1 MDISLELY
9 YLAWTVLVTAF
20 MWLPGGLAM
29 LKEQGLMVALGNRD
43 NVAPLAAWAERSNRA
58 HRNAV
63 ENLVLFAPLVLA
75 ANAMGLTNAAT
86 EWACL
91 IYFWMR
97 VLHYLAYTVGI
108 IGVRTG
114 VWTVSWLCILALA
127 HQIIF

>member
-9 YLAWTVLVTAF
+9 YLAWTVLITAL
-20 MWLPGGLAM
+20 MWLPGTLA
-29 LKEQGLMVALGNRD
+29 LTKEQGLMVALGNRH
-43 NVAPLAAWAERSNRA
+43 NVAPLSAWAERSQRA

-63 ENLVLFAPLVLA
+63 ENLVLFAPLVLLA
-75 ANAMGLTNAAT
+75 DAIGLTNAAT

-97 VLHYLAYTVGI
+97 VLHYLSYTAGI

-114 VWTVSWLCILALA
+114 VWTVGWLCIVTLIY
-127 HQIIF
+127 QILV

>member
-9 YLAWTVLVTAF
+9 YLAWTVLITAF
-20 MWLPGGLAM
+20 MWLPGSLAM
-29 LKEQGLMVALGNRD
+29 IKEQGLMVALGNRD
-43 NVAPLAAWAERSNRA
+43 NVAPLSAWAERSNRA

-63 ENLVLFAPLVLA
+63 ESLVLFAPLVLA

-97 VLHYLAYTVGI
+97 VLHYLAYAFGI

-114 VWTVSWLCILALA
+114 VWAVGWLCILTLVY
-127 HQIIF
+127 QVLF